1 MSTESSPEC
10 LLWMTLG
17 REMCFLLDSPDSG
30 GPGQVPYSAFLLV
43 AFCAQA

>member
-17 REMCFLLDSPDSG
+17 CEMCFSWAPLTG
-30 GPGQVPYSAFLLV
+30 GPGQVPYSAVLSV